1 MENEVNEAV
10 DFEIVF
16 RDKQKS
22 GGGSKRKVTDVPLEI
37 STTTRSR
44 QQIHKQ
50 TKYNQ
55 YSNQIFCFTLWSIN
69 FSTNST
75 T

>member
-1 MENEVNEAV
+1 MNEAV
-10 DFEIVF
+10 DFENVF

-22 GGGSKRKVTDVPLEI
+22 GGGDSKRKVTDVPLEI

-44 QQIHKQ
+44 QQIHEQ

-55 YSNQIFCFTLWSIN
+55 YIPTK
-69 FSTNST
+69 FSVLPSDQ
-75 T
+75 